1 MVAQK
6 VLVYVLSNTLVLL
19 HPFTPFITE
28 EIWQHLP
35 HEGETIMRTNWPE
48 FKSELVFDKEEKEME
63 IIMAAIKAIRNTRAS
78 MNVPP
83 SKKAE
88 LFVKTELTDI
98 FQNGTTFFIKLAS
111 ASDVVMIKNESELPE
126 NTVNIVSEGAVMYI
140 PLGELIDVEK
150 ERERLLKEKGR
161 LEAEVKRVEGKLS
174 NQGFVSKAPAKLIE
188 EEKEKGEKYRQM
200 LEKVIESLNN
210 L

>member
-19 HPFTPFITE
+19 HPFMPFITE